1 MPQQYGQQ
9 AQTNPIL
16 PLTHGFAEPLTYD
29 HQWVFLHQDTP
40 YSDPQ
45 AEALPEEEAVG
56 DSQEEEIL
64 EEEEA
69 ADSQA
74 VEDRYKVIL
83 KEDHQETDS

>member
-9 AQTNPIL
+9 AQTDPIL
-16 PLTHGFAEPLTYD
+16 PLTPGFAEPLTYD
-29 HQWVFLHQDTP
+29 NQGVSPHQDTP

-45 AEALPEEEAVG
+45 AEALPEEEV
-56 DSQEEEIL
+56 
-64 EEEEA
+64 

-74 VEDRYKVIL
+74 VEDQHKAIL